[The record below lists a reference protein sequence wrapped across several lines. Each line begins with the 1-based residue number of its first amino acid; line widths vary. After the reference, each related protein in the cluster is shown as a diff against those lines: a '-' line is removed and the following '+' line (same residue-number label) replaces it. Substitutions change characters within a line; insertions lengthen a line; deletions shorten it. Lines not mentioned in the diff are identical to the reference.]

1 MAAHQTILSSPMHVG
16 SAPAAMAATLNFD
29 ANSTLRNAGLRS
41 PVPHSESK
49 QLPAMFI
56 EADKNQRS
64 SEDSWE
70 ASEHAE
76 LEVPV
81 LDLEVLNSG
90 PDKLG
95 QRQELVKAMAKA
107 CQKWGFFQVLNH
119 GVDQALIDRC
129 EVEAHRMFALPLE
142 VKERVHRPPGT
153 SFGYGANTW
162 VNQKVLHWA
171 ESFHMQLHPTSNIH
185 EMAAKLFA
193 KGDPNQFRYR
203 LFVNVPLCWRGLGY
217 AQSSQLSS
225 NPDFFFPFK
234 CAISDCEFFLFGP
247 GVCAAQRLRRT

>member
-1 MAAHQTILSSPMHVG
+1 
-16 SAPAAMAATLNFD
+16 MAATLNFD
-29 ANSTLRNAGLRS
+29 ANSTLRNAGLMS

-56 EADKNQRS
+56 EADKTQRS

-142 VKERVHRPPGT
+142 VKERVHRRQHLGEPEGPALG
-153 SFGYGANTW
+153 GELPHA
-162 VNQKVLHWA
+162 A
-171 ESFHMQLHPTSNIH
+171 ASNLQH
-185 EMAAKLFA
+185 TRDGCKA
-193 KGDPNQFRYR
+193 
-203 LFVNVPLCWRGLGY
+203 
-217 AQSSQLSS
+217 
-225 NPDFFFPFK
+225 
-234 CAISDCEFFLFGP
+234 
-247 GVCAAQRLRRT
+247 LRRG